1 MSKSPYLE
9 KLSAALGESLVIVP
23 GVAALIRD
31 EAGRILLERRS
42 DNGCW
47 DIPAGAID
55 PGETPRKA
63 LVREVKEETGL
74 DIVPRQVAGVFGG
87 AAFRHRYPDGQ
98 HVEGFVVVFD
108 CVVTGGEL
116 RSLDGEA
123 STFRFHEPAQMPPL
137 MMPYPAALFRADRAA
152 AVFE

>member
-9 KLSAALGESLVIVP
+9 KLSAALGDSLVIVP
-23 GVAALIRD
+23 GVAAIIRD
-31 EAGRILLERRS
+31 EAGRILLERRT
-42 DNGCW
+42 DNGGW

-55 PGETPRKA
+55 PGETPREA

-98 HVEGFVVVFD
+98 HIEGFVVVFD
-108 CVVTGGEL
+108 CVVIGGEL

-123 STFRFHEPAQMPPL
+123 STFRFHEPGRLPPL
-137 MMPYPAALFRADRAA
+137 MMPYPAALFRPDRGA